1 MSKDFELLQRLE
13 QAQGRRSHIRTPLGD
28 RTRTSRE
35 ELTLDVDR
43 EPVIATHPAARLTA
57 LVRNQLSRLVLS
69 TFLSTPA
76 PRVVMFTGVEAQ
88 AGASW
93 IAACTAEILASAS
106 RDRVCIVDADIAS
119 PTLHRLFTIPN
130 QLGLTAVLEN
140 NCSAAQAAV
149 RVADN
154 CWVLTAGPKSDT
166 LQANAEAFKE
176 SMVEV
181 LTLFD
186 YIVISAPDCGRLAEV
201 MVCGAAAEGAVLVLD
216 AAKTRRMAAQQ
227 AKQALES
234 ARIRVIGSVLNNQE
248 HAIPDFI
255 SSRL

>member
-1 MSKDFELLQRLE
+1 MSRDFELLQRLE
-13 QAQGRRSHIRTPLGD
+13 QAQGRRSHLRSPLGD
-28 RTRTSRE
+28 RTLIPRE
-35 ELTLDVDR
+35 GPAPDVDQ

-57 LVRNQLSRLVLS
+57 PVRNQLSRLVLS

-88 AGASW
+88 EGASW

-106 RDRVCIVDADIAS
+106 RDRVCIVDADITS
-119 PTLHRLFTIPN
+119 PTLHRLFAIPDR
-130 QLGLTAVLEN
+130 LGLTAVMEN
-140 NCSAAQAAV
+140 TCSAAQAAV

-154 CWVLTAGPKSDT
+154 CWVLPAGSKSDT
-166 LQANAEAFKE
+166 LQANAEVFKE

-186 YIVISAPDCGRLAEV
+186 YIVISAPDCNRLAEV
-201 MVCGAAAEGAVLVLD
+201 MVCGTAAEGAVLVLD

-234 ARIRVIGSVLNNQE
+234 ARIRVIGSVLSNQDL
-248 HAIPDFI
+248 AIPQFI